1 MFDLEEAIT
10 ERHSTRMFLPDR
22 PVPRGLVEEALAL
35 AVRAPSNSNIQPW
48 QIEFASGAARDRLVS
63 ALLHEARS
71 RPPKIPPLPHA
82 FAHLRRELG
91 AQVYGSMGITRE
103 DTEGRRIAV
112 PRNWEFFHAPLA
124 GIVCMHREL
133 GKVDALAGVS
143 GLDWLRV

>member
-48 QIEFASGAARDRLVS
+48 QMEFASGAARDRLVS

-71 RPPKIPPLPHA
+71 RPPKIPPAPCVRA
-82 FAHLRRELG
+82 PATRAGCSGLRVDGNHSRGHRGRADCGSAQLG
-91 AQVYGSMGITRE
+91 ILSCTISRHSV
-103 DTEGRRIAV
+103 
-112 PRNWEFFHAPLA
+112 HAP
-124 GIVCMHREL
+124 RTRQ
-133 GKVDALAGVS
+133 VDALGVGCS
-143 GLDWLRV
+143 CRHWSWP